1 MGGLLVRAAHLSSCP
16 RDNREVAGV
25 RELAED
31 RAKARPVAYLLLRGE
46 GNRRTQ
52 AGPAM
57 SASFRRV
64 IVLHWASNVCT
75 LDLVVADDEFVAMVA
90 DANRLRSVVRELGMS
105 GSEVDSNVR
114 ARLYW
119 DSKVPDVPVG
129 QEGLADEI
137 HALLDNSR
145 LSAQQAADLERE
157 YFPARGHP

>member
-1 MGGLLVRAAHLSSCP
+1 M
-16 RDNREVAGV
+16 
-25 RELAED
+25 AED

-52 AGPAM
+52 SGPAM

-75 LDLVVADDEFVAMVA
+75 LDLVVPDDEFVAMVA
-90 DANRLRSVVRELGMS
+90 DANRLRAVIGELGMS

-129 QEGLADEI
+129 RKYSPTRSTRSSTNHKI
-137 HALLDNSR
+137 
-145 LSAQQAADLERE
+145 
-157 YFPARGHP
+157 

>member
-1 MGGLLVRAAHLSSCP
+1 
-16 RDNREVAGV
+16 
-25 RELAED
+25 
-31 RAKARPVAYLLLRGE
+31 
-46 GNRRTQ
+46 
-52 AGPAM
+52 M

-64 IVLHWASNVCT
+64 IVLHWASSVCT
-75 LDLVVADDEFVAMVA
+75 LDLVVPDDEFVAMVA
-90 DANRLRSVVRELGMS
+90 DANRLRAVIGALGMS